1 MEALGLI
8 ELYGY
13 VPAVEALDA
22 ALKAANVR
30 LESVTKVTAG
40 LVSVFVTGDV
50 GAVKAAVDAA
60 AAAAE
65 RIGKVISVHV
75 IPRPANDVWG
85 ILGGGESKAPPPP
98 SPEEPETPPEAE
110 AEHWEA
116 TPEAPEVQ
124 EETPDNALDFGG
136 ETEAEADKALADLKK
151 AKMKTLTTEEM
162 EEMTVADLRTA
173 ARNLGIK
180 TLSKREIRDAKREE
194 LIRAILH
201 SEEKKEV

>member
-30 LESVTKVTAG
+30 LESVSKVTAG

-65 RIGKVISVHV
+65 RVGKVVSVHV
-75 IPRPANDVWG
+75 IPRPAKDVWG
-85 ILGGGESKAPPPP
+85 ILGDGEGKAPPKAPA
-98 SPEEPETPPEAE
+98 EPEPLPEAE
-110 AEHWEA
+110 AERRE
-116 TPEAPEVQ
+116 EAPEAAEAP
-124 EETPDNALDFGG
+124 EEIAPDAAPVPD
-136 ETEAEADKALADLKK
+136 EEDEAEADEASADLNK
-151 AKMKTLTTEEM
+151 AEMKILTTEEM

-173 ARNLGIK
+173 ARTLGIT
-180 TLSKREIRDAKREE
+180 TLSKREIRDAKRED
-194 LIRAILH
+194 LIRAIQD
-201 SEEKKEV
+201 SQQKEEV

>member
-30 LESVTKVTAG
+30 LESVLKVKGG
-40 LVSVFVTGDV
+40 LVSVFVSGDV

-65 RIGKVISVHV
+65 RVGKLISVHV
-75 IPRPANDVWG
+75 IPRPAKEVWG
-85 ILGGGESKAPPPP
+85 ILGGGGAAAAPEPESPKAPPETEVEIRG
-98 SPEEPETPPEAE
+98 EEPAAEESEALPSEEARLPEGEAE
-110 AEHWEA
+110 ATVA
-116 TPEAPEVQ
+116 DPI
-124 EETPDNALDFGG
+124 
-136 ETEAEADKALADLKK
+136 EAETKS
-151 AKMKTLTTEEM
+151 LTTEEM
-162 EEMTVADLRTA
+162 EGMTVMDLRTA
-173 ARNLGIK
+173 ARNLGIT

-194 LIRAILH
+194 LIQAILTFQ
-201 SEEKKEV
+201 EQEV

>member
-30 LESVTKVTAG
+30 LESVLKVKGG
-40 LVSVFVTGDV
+40 LVSVFVSGDV

-65 RIGKVISVHV
+65 RVGKLISVHV
-75 IPRPANDVWG
+75 IPRPAKEVWG
-85 ILGGGESKAPPPP
+85 ILGGGGAAAAPEPESPKAPPETEVEIRG
-98 SPEEPETPPEAE
+98 EEPAAEESEALPSEEVRLPEGEAE
-110 AEHWEA
+110 ATVA
-116 TPEAPEVQ
+116 DPI
-124 EETPDNALDFGG
+124 
-136 ETEAEADKALADLKK
+136 EAETKS
-151 AKMKTLTTEEM
+151 LTTEEM
-162 EEMTVADLRTA
+162 EGMTVMDLRTA
-173 ARNLGIK
+173 ARNLGIT

-194 LIRAILH
+194 LIQAILTFQ
-201 SEEKKEV
+201 EQEV